1 MTLRSVCCLMVAAAI
16 GGLAAPSVSAQDVAD
31 QWERG
36 DDPVTLTNGLRH
48 VASNIYVTCSPHG
61 GFVRI
66 SVPAARDHD
75 VALVAGEVTSGV
87 FERSLSDGRLSGF
100 TKADDPLYAAALA
113 NRGLSIDGKTLGFS
127 DKDVRY
133 FSLLMRVCKE
143 TP

>member
-1 MTLRSVCCLMVAAAI
+1 M
-16 GGLAAPSVSAQDVAD
+16 
-31 QWERG
+31 
-36 DDPVTLTNGLRH
+36 
-48 VASNIYVTCSPHG
+48 
-61 GFVRI
+61 
-66 SVPAARDHD
+66 
-75 VALVAGEVTSGV
+75 TSGV